1 MDKKMEKELPQVS
14 KAISMMANIKTVEN
28 TAREKRPWQ
37 MEISTKD
44 NMLMIR
50 KMVKA
55 LMNLQK
61 VLNT

>member
-14 KAISMMANIKTVEN
+14 KAISTMANIKPVEN
-28 TAREKRPWQ
+28 MAKEKRPWL
-37 MEISTKD
+37 MVISTTD
-44 NMLMIR
+44 NMQMIR
-50 KMVKA
+50 KMVKG